1 MPTTA
6 AQSTVRPIGPTSEL
20 PPTVPVAVAT
30 SAPQPPTQAVA
41 TQVVVAPPSGEAAWN
56 AQKVDLEVF
65 DPPRSLAAPGTMLLW
80 WYDPA
85 SGQEVGLG
93 WVKSPVRASGQFR
106 LRWSNLT
113 AVAVPYL
120 INQEYELSLEPSVV
134 ERIRRAGYTS
144 DTIEAFIYL
153 APDMI
158 YQ

>member
-1 MPTTA
+1 
-6 AQSTVRPIGPTSEL
+6 
-20 PPTVPVAVAT
+20 VAVAT
-30 SAPQPPTQAVA
+30 SAPIPPTQAVA

-56 AQKVDLEVF
+56 AQKVDQETF
-65 DPPRSLAAPGTMLLW
+65 AEPRALVAPGTMLLW

-93 WVKSPVRASGQFR
+93 WVQSPVRASGTFR

-120 INQEYELSLEPSVV
+120 INQEYGLSLEPSVV

-144 DTIEAFIYL
+144 DTIEVFVYL
-153 APDMI
+153 APDMSF
-158 YQ
+158 Q